1 MIEDLSM
8 TTSQTPLDEAL
19 FHPHFIDQEP
29 WGSALIFEAPYCSAV
44 RLCLTPWTAAHQAS
58 LSFTISLSFAKTH
71 VHGRWDH
78 PAISSSVIPFSSC
91 PQSFPASGSFPVSQL
106 FASGDQSIGVSAS
119 ASVLPMN
126 IQGWLPLGSTGLI
139 SLKHLLYPVPGIMG
153 TMVMRTDLL
162 TSKGLVLFGGQVD
175 ADKEDIVN
183 EHFQYV

>member
-1 MIEDLSM
+1 
-8 TTSQTPLDEAL
+8 
-19 FHPHFIDQEP
+19 
-29 WGSALIFEAPYCSAV
+29 
-44 RLCLTPWTAAHQAS
+44 
-58 LSFTISLSFAKTH
+58 
-71 VHGRWDH
+71 
-78 PAISSSVIPFSSC
+78 
-91 PQSFPASGSFPVSQL
+91 
-106 FASGDQSIGVSAS
+106 
-119 ASVLPMN
+119 MN